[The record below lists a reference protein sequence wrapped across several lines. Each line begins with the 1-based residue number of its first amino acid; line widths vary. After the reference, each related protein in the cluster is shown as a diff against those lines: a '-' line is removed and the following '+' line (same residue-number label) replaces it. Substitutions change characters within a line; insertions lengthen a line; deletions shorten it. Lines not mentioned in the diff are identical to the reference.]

1 VGKGHSDVDSCVTA
15 IIAAGL
21 AMPREGIHARGEG
34 EGRGVGGGV
43 IDEAVVADACAR
55 ALGVLCDGKALR
67 AWQETALLQGAQQG
81 AQQGAYRQ
89 HVDRVDRVRDM
100 VARVLAGRGH

>member
-1 VGKGHSDVDSCVTA
+1 MGKGHSDVDSCVTA
-15 IIAAGL
+15 IIAVGL
-21 AMPREGIHARGEG
+21 ALPKDGINARVDGEKGGGAG
-34 EGRGVGGGV
+34 EGGV

-67 AWQETALLQGAQQG
+67 AWQEAALLQGAQH
-81 AQQGAYRQ
+81 GAYHQ

-100 VARVLAGRGH
+100 VARVLARRGH